1 MLQYCNI
8 VVTNANYIVLFL
20 SHYITTRLHNFV
32 TIMKHRGEIVS
43 NAIRKSGLSLT
54 AIAKALGTSRTSL
67 YRWLE
72 DPHLSLDTVFKI
84 GKVIKHDF
92 SEEIKEL
99 TNLKVEEPQESYKS
113 GTREKVSI
121 TIELDGTEE
130 TINKW
135 LRLLPELNKVMQLKA
150 G

>member
-1 MLQYCNI
+1 M
-8 VVTNANYIVLFL
+8 
-20 SHYITTRLHNFV
+20 SHHITTLLYNFV
-32 TIMKHRGEIVS
+32 TIMKHRGEIVD
-43 NAIRKSGLSLT
+43 NAIRKSGMSVT

-72 DPHLSLDTVFKI
+72 DPNLSLDTVFKI
-84 GKVIKHDF
+84 GKVINHDF
-92 SEEIKEL
+92 SEYIKEL
-99 TNLKVEEPQESYKS
+99 PSLKVEEPQESYKN

>member
-1 MLQYCNI
+1 
-8 VVTNANYIVLFL
+8 
-20 SHYITTRLHNFV
+20 
-32 TIMKHRGEIVS
+32 MKHRGEIVS

-113 GTREKVSI
+113 ETREKVSI

-135 LRLLPELNKVMQLKA
+135 LRLLPEINKVMQLKA

>member
-1 MLQYCNI
+1 
-8 VVTNANYIVLFL
+8 
-20 SHYITTRLHNFV
+20 
-32 TIMKHRGEIVS
+32 MKHRGEIVD
-43 NAIRKSGLSLT
+43 NAIRKSGMSVT

-72 DPHLSLDTVFKI
+72 DPNLSLDTVFKI
-84 GKVIKHDF
+84 GKVINHDF
-92 SEEIKEL
+92 SEYIKEL
-99 TNLKVEEPQESYKS
+99 PSLKVEEPQVSYKN

-135 LRLLPELNKVMQLKA
+135 LRLLPEINKVMQLKA